1 MKFMKKLILLLLL
14 AVPAL
19 ANAQTEIP
27 KGSDKIVVNN
37 TRSAEDNFKLA
48 KQLLADDDIEIL
60 SQDKDIFQINTG
72 GVRISNDAKFSYLI
86 NCREGKVTITGTWGT
101 TIGLNMGG
109 ITSAPSTYAVTYK
122 GGQKELFNRMDT
134 FAKQLADVQYVITYT
149 APKPKKNKDDVYGN

>member
-1 MKFMKKLILLLLL
+1 MKKLILLLLL
-14 AVPAL
+14 AVPTFAK
-19 ANAQTEIP
+19 AQTEIP

-60 SQDKDIFQINTG
+60 SQDKDIFQIITG

-109 ITSAPSTYAVTYK
+109 ITSSPSTYAVTYK

-134 FAKQLADVQYVITYT
+134 FAKQLGDLQYHITYT